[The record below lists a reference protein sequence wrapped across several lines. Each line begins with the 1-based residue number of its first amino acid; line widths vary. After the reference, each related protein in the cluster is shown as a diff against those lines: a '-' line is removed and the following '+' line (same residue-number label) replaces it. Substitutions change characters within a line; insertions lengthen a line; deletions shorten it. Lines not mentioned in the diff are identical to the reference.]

1 MSRAYLNDALGS
13 MVLPVSCLC
22 ASLLVSV
29 RMTHAEAAPRV
40 PGTQHGVRRASH
52 QAPRQVVPPAEQSAE
67 QSADAN
73 YVVET
78 RRSSF
83 NLGVALLGLRDS
95 SYSGLVLSARGGRNL
110 TPRLRATGFGVVNLA
125 RFGSGVSSEDPV
137 IINPP
142 NYVKSRG
149 LPFAWLGA
157 GLELHPFPSSPA
169 DWYAAADFGL
179 LLRDSWSLGG
189 QLGLGMDVRAGDWGF
204 GPYLHLIYAAPDCLL
219 DTQHC
224 YVERFAAGLHLGVR
238 LQVIWGEV
246 L

>member
-1 MSRAYLNDALGS
+1 MDAPNS

-22 ASLLVSV
+22 ASLLVFAII
-29 RMTHAEAAPRV
+29 THADAEPRV
-40 PGTQHGVRRASH
+40 PGLPHGVRRASR
-52 QAPRQVVPPAEQSAE
+52 QAPRQVEAPAEQS
-67 QSADAN
+67 DPAN

-83 NLGVALLGLRDS
+83 DLGVALLGLRDS
-95 SYSGLVLSARGGRNL
+95 SYSGLVLSVRGGRNL
-110 TPRLRATGFGVVNLA
+110 TPRLRATGFGVVNVSQ
-125 RFGSGVSSEDPV
+125 FGSGVSSEDPTIV
-137 IINPP
+137 NPP

-157 GLELHPFPSSPA
+157 GLELHPFPRSPA

-204 GPYLHLIYAAPDCLL
+204 GPYLHLIYAAPDCLI

-246 L
+246 LQ